1 MRLNRKQVI
10 SQQKCCEILR
20 FWECIGGAF
29 LVLFKYYCMQL
40 ILLLLF
46 SILVILPRS
55 VYLCFFLIKWTIRI
69 ICLHV
74 LHFSFTR
81 QPATLFRP
89 SACVSPV
96 CLFSAPYLPLLFDVS
111 ACWYDWTINNS
122 ELKNKNTNKNK
133 KINSPSPASSP
144 PCDWLRGRQ
153 RWRRGSSRLFAVPS
167 TRSTELNKIID
178 KN

>member
-46 SILVILPRS
+46 SILVLLPLS
-55 VYLCFFLIKWTIRI
+55 LLVLLPYQMNHPYYL
-69 ICLHV
+69 
-74 LHFSFTR
+74 SAR

>member
-20 FWECIGGAF
+20 FRECIGGAF

-133 KINSPSPASSP
+133 KLIHRRLRAVLRAIGSVDVSGGDGAAVVCLLFRPPA
-144 PCDWLRGRQ
+144 
-153 RWRRGSSRLFAVPS
+153 
-167 TRSTELNKIID
+167 TELNKIID